1 MTRDVGVYLT
11 LRWNDF
17 LRVDL
22 VDEIRTFYI
31 AQVCAFLLIGQI
43 RADTLRHQ
51 LTSVRASMSSQ

>member
-1 MTRDVGVYLT
+1 VYLT

>member
-17 LRVDL
+17 LRADL
-22 VDEIRTFYI
+22 VDEIRAFYI
-31 AQVCAFLLIGQI
+31 AQVCAFPPIGQI